1 MTAAVQTQGLGK
13 KYGRRWALSDFTL
26 HIPVGRVVGLVGP
39 NGAGKTTLL
48 KMAVGQLAPTV
59 GSIEVL
65 GQRPADGPAQLGKV
79 GFVAQETCTVPELFA
94 QGVSWR
100 FCGCRAE
107 LGAWWFGCCT

>member
-79 GFVAQETCTVPELFA
+79 GFVAQETPT
-94 QGVSWR
+94 
-100 FCGCRAE
+100 
-107 LGAWWFGCCT
+107 